1 MKFGTEVNMAEI
13 ARQAGV
19 SKAAVS
25 VAFSGRKGKIGV
37 SEETRKRVLKIAAK
51 LGYSPNPMGR
61 SLSMKKSH
69 LIALLGRESYFVFA
83 LDTIKGIESV
93 LRDRDYSLLTY
104 YDGSWADDQAR
115 HLRLALDRRVD
126 GLIIAGAPEAPDG
139 ANHKRVA
146 DLRKKGVPVVQ
157 LYRRIYPDV
166 PVVMTDEDRAG
177 YLATHHLLELG
188 HTRIA
193 HVTHSAYLDRELPGT
208 HADALQRAQGY
219 ERAMREAG
227 LKPQVID
234 YDAQTM
240 VGLDYTRLVK
250 PAVDQLRHGGFTAAT
265 CFCDYVAIGV
275 MNQLAAAGVRVPKDF
290 SVVGYDNAN
299 MSEMCNP
306 PLTTLGQPLQ
316 EIGATA
322 ARMIFELM
330 DKKEVSDTIYEPIPV
345 VRESTHFITVEPLR
359 KSQVKNRITR

>member
-1 MKFGTEVNMAEI
+1 
-13 ARQAGV
+13 
-19 SKAAVS
+19 
-25 VAFSGRKGKIGV
+25 
-37 SEETRKRVLKIAAK
+37 
-51 LGYSPNPMGR
+51 
-61 SLSMKKSH
+61 
-69 LIALLGRESYFVFA
+69 
-83 LDTIKGIESV
+83 
-93 LRDRDYSLLTY
+93 
-104 YDGSWADDQAR
+104 
-115 HLRLALDRRVD
+115 
-126 GLIIAGAPEAPDG
+126 
-139 ANHKRVA
+139 
-146 DLRKKGVPVVQ
+146 
-157 LYRRIYPDV
+157 
-166 PVVMTDEDRAG
+166 MTDEDRAG
-177 YLATHHLLELG
+177 YLATQHLLELG

-193 HVTHSAYLDRELPGT
+193 HVTHRAYLDRELPGT

-227 LKPQVID
+227 LMPQVID
-234 YDAQTM
+234 YDAKTM

-275 MNQLAAAGVRVPKDF
+275 MNQMAAAGVRVPRDF

-306 PLTTLGQPLQ
+306 PLTTLGQPLP

-345 VRESTHFITVEPLR
+345 VRESTQAMRVDTLQ
-359 KSQVKNRITR
+359 KSQKKTG